1 MDYEDRQTSSR
12 SDKLQTSRFQ
22 SPTSEQFLDEA
33 NAAREELLAEI
44 QQFAETDV
52 GAEPA
57 ENQRGLSLREAHV

>member
-22 SPTSEQFLDEA
+22 SPTSEQVLDE
-33 NAAREELLAEI
+33 REELLAEI